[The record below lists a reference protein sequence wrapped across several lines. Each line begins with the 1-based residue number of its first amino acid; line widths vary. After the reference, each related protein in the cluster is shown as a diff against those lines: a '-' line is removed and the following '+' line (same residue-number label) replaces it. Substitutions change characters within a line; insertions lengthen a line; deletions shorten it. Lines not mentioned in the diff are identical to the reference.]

1 MKMKNKLDP
10 KIEARFIALG
20 NKRYYRTLVLTAVWI
35 LLVIAAFLVFVIS
48 TERSFADLGNY
59 LILLLCIIP
68 FFPFSA
74 HKILLSKSFY
84 ASVSLATDDALYD
97 ELRKAYMSNR
107 FDVENVR
114 SVTFEKDSGE
124 KFTVSYKI
132 KSYIMDG
139 LHYEEGDRVFFVRG
153 LKYPLK
159 FPITEGKEFKCP
171 VCGHTVS
178 AEDTVCKSCRLNF
191 ADILKV

>member
-20 NKRYYRTLVLTAVWI
+20 NKRYYRTLVLTVVWI

-48 TERSFADLGNY
+48 TESSFADLGNY
-59 LILLLCIIP
+59 LILILCIIP

-74 HKILLSKSFY
+74 HKVLLSKSFY
-84 ASVSLATDDALYD
+84 ASVSHATDNALFD
-97 ELRKAYMSNR
+97 ELRKAYVSNR
-107 FDVENVR
+107 FDVENTR

-139 LHYEEGDRVFFVRG
+139 LHYGEGDRVFFVRG

-159 FPITEGKEFKCP
+159 FPITVGKEFTCP
-171 VCGHTVS
+171 VCGHSLS
-178 AEDTVCKSCRLNF
+178 AEDTVCKSCKLDF

>member
-1 MKMKNKLDP
+1 MKNKLDP

-114 SVTFEKDSGE
+114 SVTFQKDSGE

-132 KSYIMDG
+132 KSYIMV
-139 LHYEEGDRVFFVRG
+139 H
-153 LKYPLK
+153 
-159 FPITEGKEFKCP
+159 
-171 VCGHTVS
+171 S
-178 AEDTVCKSCRLNF
+178 RLNDAQF
-191 ADILKV
+191 ARRSVLLFV

>member
-1 MKMKNKLDP
+1 MKNKLDL

-20 NKRYYRTLVLTAVWI
+20 NKRYYRALVLTAVWI

-159 FPITEGKEFKCP
+159 FPITEGMEFKCP

-191 ADILKV
+191 ADLLKE

>member
-20 NKRYYRTLVLTAVWI
+20 NKRYYRSLVLTVVWI
-35 LLVIAAFLVFVIS
+35 LLVIAAFLVFVIL

-59 LILLLCIIP
+59 LILILCIIP

-74 HKILLSKSFY
+74 HKVLLSKSFY
-84 ASVSLATDDALYD
+84 ASVSHATDNALFD
-97 ELRKAYMSNR
+97 ELRKAYVSNR
-107 FDVENVR
+107 FDVENTR

-139 LHYEEGDRVFFVRG
+139 LHYDEGDRVLFVRG
-153 LKYPLK
+153 LKYPFK
-159 FPITEGKEFKCP
+159 FPLSEGKEFTCP
-171 VCGHTVS
+171 VCGHTGS
-178 AEDTVCKSCRLNF
+178 AEDTVCKSCKLNF
-191 ADILKV
+191 ADILNV

>member
-1 MKMKNKLDP
+1 MKNKLDP

-20 NKRYYRTLVLTAVWI
+20 NKRYYRTLVLTVVWI
-35 LLVIAAFLVFVIS
+35 LLVIAAFLVFVIL

-59 LILLLCIIP
+59 LILLFCIVP
-68 FFPFSA
+68 FFPFST

-124 KFTVSYKI
+124 NFTVSYKI

-159 FPITEGKEFKCP
+159 FPITEGKDCAG
-171 VCGHTVS
+171 C
-178 AEDTVCKSCRLNF
+178 
-191 ADILKV
+191 

>member
-20 NKRYYRTLVLTAVWI
+20 NKRYYRTLVLTALWI
-35 LLVIAAFLVFVIS
+35 VLVIAAFLVFVIS
-48 TERSFADLGNY
+48 TERSFAELGNY

-159 FPITEGKEFKCP
+159 FPITKGKEFKCP

-191 ADILKV
+191 TDILKV